1 MCWVDGCPGGFLSLW
16 VMGFRRVLVAG
27 GGMALLTLCAMV
39 VEM

>member
-1 MCWVDGCPGGFLSLW
+1 VLGGRVPRWVFGLGMVVGSSL
-16 VMGFRRVLVAG
+16 LVAG